1 MNRSEVATV
10 ASLIR
15 AELKKNGIAARVT
28 SKSYSMGN
36 SVNVTVYNQSPAV
49 IRKIEAFCGQYEAGH
64 FDGMTDC
71 YSYDHSK
78 TGPTAKYIHINN
90 NISDDL
96 RARAVEFVSQLFRDQ
111 TAWEQ
116 DDTVRGM
123 LYGRF
128 DMDSIGAGFWSQLK
142 PRVRL
147 AA

>member
-71 YSYDHSK
+71 YSY
-78 TGPTAKYIHINN
+78 N